1 MAVHSYKLGISQKH
15 LVFRDNK
22 EVDKLGFRICN
33 NKSPGKEKNNMMLEG
48 IDLGEIMKQTVME
61 ELRLIKVENGE
72 NMHRMEGS

>member
-33 NKSPGKEKNNMMLEG
+33 KSPGKENNNMMLEG

-61 ELRLIKVENGE
+61 ELRLIKLENGE